1 MLQIGIKNKTEEQ
14 EINESHFKLYDFD
27 QVLIC
32 RQRHARMKE
41 SDFESELFRLQ
52 TASRLK

>member
-14 EINESHFKLYDFD
+14 EINENHFKLYDFD

-32 RQRHARMKE
+32 RQRHARMK
-41 SDFESELFRLQ
+41 DRGLESELF
-52 TASRLK
+52 